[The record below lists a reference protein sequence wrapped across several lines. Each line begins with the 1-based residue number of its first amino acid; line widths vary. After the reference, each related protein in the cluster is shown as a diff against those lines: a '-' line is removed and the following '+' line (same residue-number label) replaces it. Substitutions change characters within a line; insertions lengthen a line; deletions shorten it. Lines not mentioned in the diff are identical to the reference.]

1 MNFRKV
7 FHIISHFYLHIFEH
21 SGVGRYSLVDVGEV
35 VEYEIDLEVGD
46 ELHEALTRPDHVG
59 GPHLHL
65 EVVLLRLRRS
75 VHL

>member
-1 MNFRKV
+1 MNFRKGLYT
-7 FHIISHFYLHIFEH
+7 ISHFYLHIFEH

-75 VHL
+75 AHL